1 LHRIQYKHT
10 NQALIAEQRFIFAK
24 IYEHKNIDIFCR
36 QFETYI
42 ACSQVIKWQNIQES
56 IREFENSNDD
66 RLQTMTFNS
75 PGGA

>member
-1 LHRIQYKHT
+1 M
-10 NQALIAEQRFIFAK
+10 
-24 IYEHKNIDIFCR
+24 EHKNIDIFCR